1 VACDG
6 RRGGVGVNADP
17 SEEHEENAGA
27 YCRAIEAHLCRKNDG
42 HLIRISGP
50 AFDLVRSWADQ
61 GIPLRVATSGIDRT
75 FERYYAKGPRRRPVH
90 ITFCEADVL
99 EAFDA
104 WRRATGVVTA
114 VTAPSDLRPSSSL
127 PAHVDRLVARLT
139 TRRAS
144 AGVNS
149 PLDHALDAFVRELD
163 ALRPQAVHARGDAR
177 AAIVSR
183 LASLDDELQ
192 TIARTHA
199 SDAVRADAARDAR
212 ADLEPF
218 RERMSP
224 DAYAAAV
231 QAATDHHL
239 REAANLP
246 HARYSEE

>member
-1 VACDG
+1 
-6 RRGGVGVNADP
+6 VNADP
-17 SEEHEENAGA
+17 AAEHDEDPGA

-50 AFDLVRSWADQ
+50 AFDLVRGWAEQ

-104 WRRATGVVTA
+104 WRRATGVVTVA
-114 VTAPSDLRPSSSL
+114 TPPSDLRPSSSL
-127 PAHVDRLVARLT
+127 PAHLDRLIARLT

-144 AGVNS
+144 ADRNS

-163 ALRPQAVHARGDAR
+163 ALRPQAAHARGDAR

-183 LASLDDELQ
+183 LASLDAELQ

-199 SDAVRADAARDAR
+199 SDAVRTAAAREAR
-212 ADLEPF
+212 TDLEPF
-218 RERMSP
+218 RERMS
-224 DAYAAAV
+224 AEAFAAAV
-231 QAATDHHL
+231 QSATDRQL
-239 REAANLP
+239 RDAAGLP